1 MSLLIIWPD
10 SDPAAVVEQAADPAE
25 VSAAL
30 SRIGC
35 RFEQCPV
42 RPGIGPA
49 SDQDA
54 VLAAYRDEV
63 DQIVAEY
70 GFVAVD
76 VAAQHPTDDPGWP
89 AAARELR
96 AKFADEHTHGDDDEV
111 RFIVRGS
118 GVFYLHADGRV
129 HAVQTVAGD
138 LISVPPH
145 TTHWFDMGLVP
156 DFTTIRFFR
165 NKEGWVAFPT
175 GSDIAR
181 RFPDADAVQAR
192 ARALGAAN

>member
-10 SDPAAVVEQAADPAE
+10 SDPAAIVAQTADPAE
-25 VSAAL
+25 ISAAL

-35 RFEQCPV
+35 RFEQRPV
-42 RPGIGPA
+42 RPDIGPA

-63 DQIVAEY
+63 GQIMSEQ
-70 GFVAVD
+70 GFIAVD
-76 VAAQHPTDDPGWP
+76 VVAEHPTDDPDWP
-89 AAARELR
+89 TAVRDLR
-96 AKFADEHTHGDDDEV
+96 AKFAAEHTHGDDDEV

-145 TTHWFDMGLVP
+145 TTHWFDMGVAP

-165 NKEGWVAFPT
+165 NDDGWVAFPT
-175 GSDIAR
+175 GSDIAG
-181 RFPDADAVQAR
+181 RFPDADAVRAR
-192 ARALGAAN
+192 ARV

>member
-10 SDPAAVVEQAADPAE
+10 SDPAAVVEQTADPAE
-25 VSAAL
+25 ISAAL

-35 RFEQCPV
+35 RFEQRPV
-42 RPGIGPA
+42 RPDIGPT

-54 VLAAYRDEV
+54 VLAAYRDDV
-63 DQIVAEY
+63 DQIVAEQ

-76 VAAQHPTDDPGWP
+76 VVAEHPTDDPDWA

-156 DFTTIRFFR
+156 DFTTVRFFH
-165 NKEGWVAFPT
+165 NQEGWVAFPT

-181 RFPDADAVQAR
+181 RFPDADTVQAR
-192 ARALGAAN
+192 AQALGAA

>member
-10 SDPAAVVEQAADPAE
+10 GDPAAVAEQTSDPAE
-25 VSAAL
+25 ISAAL

-35 RFEQCPV
+35 RFEQRPV
-42 RPGIGPA
+42 RPDIGPA

-54 VLAAYRDEV
+54 VLAAYRDDV
-63 DQIVAEY
+63 DQIVSEY

-76 VAAQHPTDDPGWP
+76 VAAQHPAAGPDWA

-96 AKFADEHTHGDDDEV
+96 AKFADEHTHGDDHEV

-118 GVFYLHADGRV
+118 GVFYLHADGKV

-145 TTHWFDMGLVP
+145 TKHWFDMGLIP

-165 NKEGWVAFPT
+165 NQDGWVAFPT
-175 GSDIAR
+175 GSGIAR
-181 RFPDADAVQAR
+181 RFPDADTVQAR
-192 ARALGAAN
+192 VRTPGPA

>member
-10 SDPAAVVEQAADPAE
+10 SDPEAVAEQTADPAE
-25 VSAAL
+25 ISAAL

-35 RFEQCPV
+35 RFEQRPV
-42 RPGIGPA
+42 HPDIGPA
-49 SDQDA
+49 SDQDG
-54 VLAAYRDEV
+54 VLAVYRDEV
-63 DQIVAEY
+63 DQIVSEQ
-70 GFVAVD
+70 GFLTVD
-76 VAAQHPTDDPGWP
+76 VAAEHPTDDPDWP

-96 AKFADEHTHGDDDEV
+96 AKFAEEHTHGDDDEV

-156 DFTTIRFFR
+156 DFTTIRFFH

-175 GSDIAR
+175 GSGIAR

-192 ARALGAAN
+192 AQA

>member
-10 SDPAAVVEQAADPAE
+10 SDPAAVVEQTADPAE
-25 VSAAL
+25 ISAAL

-35 RFEQCPV
+35 RFEQRPV
-42 RPGIGPA
+42 RPDIGPA

-54 VLAAYRDEV
+54 VLAAHRDDV
-63 DQIVAEY
+63 DQIVSEH
-70 GFVAVD
+70 GFAAVD
-76 VAAQHPTDDPGWP
+76 VAAQHPTGHPDWA

-118 GVFYLHADGRV
+118 GVFYLHSDGRV
-129 HAVQTVAGD
+129 RAVQTVAGD

-145 TTHWFDMGLVP
+145 TMHWFDMGLVP
-156 DFTTIRFFR
+156 DFTTIRFFH

-181 RFPDADAVQAR
+181 RFPDADTVQAR
-192 ARALGAAN
+192 ARVLGPA